1 MKKCIIYMLLIS
13 LFTIFSGCEKKENN
27 NPAYYQCDK
36 VLEYLSTKDKIGLK
50 SLFCEEVKNN
60 KDFDAQLE
68 NVINY
73 FDGKIISHDNYSIA
87 SGDEFSEG
95 KLIQKHASPI
105 IYNVKTDTSM
115 VYTVSFF
122 TYIENE
128 DTNKIGIT
136 LLGVKT
142 KEFEQEAGYFIPY

>member
-1 MKKCIIYMLLIS
+1 
-13 LFTIFSGCEKKENN
+13 
-27 NPAYYQCDK
+27 
-36 VLEYLSTKDKIGLK
+36 
-50 SLFCEEVKNN
+50 
-60 KDFDAQLE
+60 
-68 NVINY
+68 
-73 FDGKIISHDNYSIA
+73 
-87 SGDEFSEG
+87 
-95 KLIQKHASPI
+95 
-105 IYNVKTDTSM
+105 M

>member
-1 MKKCIIYMLLIS
+1 
-13 LFTIFSGCEKKENN
+13 
-27 NPAYYQCDK
+27 QCDK
-36 VLEYLSTKDKIGLK
+36 VLEYLSTKDKTGLK
-50 SLFCEEVKNN
+50 SLFCEKVKNSN
-60 KDFDAQLE
+60 DFDAQLE

-73 FDGKIISHDNYSIA
+73 FDGKIISHDNYSIS
-87 SGDEFSEG
+87 SGDEFAEG

-136 LLGVKT
+136 LLGVKS
-142 KEFEQEAGYFIPY
+142 KESEQEAGYFIPY